1 MQVTLTRV
9 PLARHDDVATQTQ
22 VLVATDD
29 TAEAGAEDTQLP
41 LSGSPS
47 PAWRRVPK
55 MYQTLDSV
63 PGILCHFWSQWQGGQ
78 RKYLNLLTCLSLFL
92 FRYIS

>member
-29 TAEAGAEDTQLP
+29 TAEAGAEDTLTP

-47 PAWRRVPK
+47 PA
-55 MYQTLDSV
+55 
-63 PGILCHFWSQWQGGQ
+63 
-78 RKYLNLLTCLSLFL
+78 
-92 FRYIS
+92 